1 MVGDKAVLLQT
12 QGGGEKKKRKYGF
25 KLAMVYYLRRIKGE
39 IWEGNSRGGGT
50 T

>member
-12 QGGGEKKKRKYGF
+12 QGGGKKKRKYGF
-25 KLAMVYYLRRIKGE
+25 KLAMDYYVRRIKGE